1 MIASFTYA
9 DLFAGIGGFHAALSA
24 MGGKLVYAV
33 EIDED
38 AARVYE
44 RNWGSPTPLGDVE
57 VDAGDR
63 EIKKKIPRH
72 DVLAAGF
79 PCQPFSKS
87 GAQKGM
93 EETRGT
99 LYFSI
104 LQVVRKHH
112 PTVLLLENVR
122 NLAGPRHAHEWEI
135 IVRTL
140 RQEGYQVSSTPAIIS
155 PHQLGPE
162 RGGRPQVR
170 ERVFI
175 TATYDPERIGPPD
188 PDPVARS
195 REFYGQDDNFEWDIY
210 EFLLG
215 RNVDGYD
222 LSPAEIRWI
231 DAWDDWVQRYKKHR
245 PNDKLPGFPIWVD
258 SWQTTESL
266 ETQIESGELD
276 DVPSWKIKFMR
287 KNAELY
293 TDNEWWC
300 RPWMITSGVK
310 DFPPSRR
317 KLEWQ
322 AQNLGSLW
330 ECLMHFRPSGLR
342 AKPPTYVPALVA
354 ITQTSIIGRYR
365 RRLTPREA
373 ARLQGFPDEFS
384 FADQPDAKTYRQL
397 GNAVNVG
404 AVWNIFKMHCE
415 RDREILISSRSGR
428 RILAAVDA
436 APESPDGPVAAL
448 FTK

>member
-33 EIDED
+33 EIDKD

-44 RNWGSPTPLGDVE
+44 RNWGSPTPLGDIE
-57 VDAGDR
+57 VDASDR
-63 EIKKKIPRH
+63 EIKKRIPRH

-104 LQVVRKHH
+104 LQVVRKYH

-122 NLAGPRHAHEWEI
+122 NLAGPRHTHEWEI

-140 RQEGYQVSSTPAIIS
+140 RQEGYQVSNTPAILS

-195 REFYGQDDNFEWDIY
+195 REFYGQDDNFEWNIY

-215 RNVDGYD
+215 RNVNGYD
-222 LSPAEIRWI
+222 LSPAEIRWV
-231 DAWDDWVQRYKKHR
+231 DAWDDWVQRYKKRR

-276 DVPSWKIKFMR
+276 DVPPWKIKFMR